1 MNKTSLR
8 KLEND
13 LGVAVETKK
22 YTYGGNVYF
31 IGFDNSEEYY
41 KNHKYVYD
49 FAKRHKM
56 HLERNCY
63 AWSFSLE
70 DKKSRETRL
79 KKCEK
84 INFLNHIFEKVYHQT
99 KNGDKAKQ
107 AQINFVNDHEEYKEA
122 FEAFYS

>member
-1 MNKTSLR
+1 MNKKSLR

-13 LGVAVETKK
+13 LGVTVETKK

-31 IGFDNSEEYY
+31 IEFDNSKEYY

-56 HLERNCY
+56 YLERNCY

-70 DKKSRETRL
+70 NKKSREIRL

-84 INFLNHIFEKVYHQT
+84 INFLNRILKKFIMKQKTET
-99 KNGDKAKQ
+99 KQNRHK
-107 AQINFVNDHEEYKEA
+107 
-122 FEAFYS
+122 

>member
-1 MNKTSLR
+1 MNKKSLR

-49 FAKRHKM
+49 FAKTSQNALR
-56 HLERNCY
+56 
-63 AWSFSLE
+63 
-70 DKKSRETRL
+70 KKLLRVELFAR
-79 KKCEK
+79 
-84 INFLNHIFEKVYHQT
+84 
-99 KNGDKAKQ
+99 G
-107 AQINFVNDHEEYKEA
+107 
-122 FEAFYS
+122 

>member
-1 MNKTSLR
+1 MILQN
-8 KLEND
+8 
-13 LGVAVETKK
+13 VTKC
-22 YTYGGNVYF
+22 
-31 IGFDNSEEYY
+31 
-41 KNHKYVYD
+41 
-49 FAKRHKM
+49 
-56 HLERNCY
+56 NCY

-70 DKKSRETRL
+70 NKKSREIRL

-84 INFLNHIFEKVYHQT
+84 INFLNHIFEKVYYET

>member
-1 MNKTSLR
+1 
-8 KLEND
+8 
-13 LGVAVETKK
+13 
-22 YTYGGNVYF
+22 
-31 IGFDNSEEYY
+31 
-41 KNHKYVYD
+41 
-49 FAKRHKM
+49 M

-99 KNGDKAKQ
+99 KNGDKAKTGTNK
-107 AQINFVNDHEEYKEA
+107 IFVNDHEEYKEA

>member
-1 MNKTSLR
+1 MNKKSLR

-56 HLERNCY
+56 HLERNCC
-63 AWSFSLE
+63 ACSFSLE

>member
-13 LGVAVETKK
+13 LGVTVETKK

-31 IGFDNSEEYY
+31 IEFDNS
-41 KNHKYVYD
+41 KD
-49 FAKRHKM
+49 
-56 HLERNCY
+56 CY

-70 DKKSRETRL
+70 NKKSREIRL

-84 INFLNHIFEKVYHQT
+84 INFLNRIFEKVYHET

>member
-13 LGVAVETKK
+13 LGVTVETKK

-31 IGFDNSEEYY
+31 IEFDNSKEYY

-56 HLERNCY
+56 
-63 AWSFSLE
+63 
-70 DKKSRETRL
+70 
-79 KKCEK
+79 
-84 INFLNHIFEKVYHQT
+84 
-99 KNGDKAKQ
+99 
-107 AQINFVNDHEEYKEA
+107 
-122 FEAFYS
+122 